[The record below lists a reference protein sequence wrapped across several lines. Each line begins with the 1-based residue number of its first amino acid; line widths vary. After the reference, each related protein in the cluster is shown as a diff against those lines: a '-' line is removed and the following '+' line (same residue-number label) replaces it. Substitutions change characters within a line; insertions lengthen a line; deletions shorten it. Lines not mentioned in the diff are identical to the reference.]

1 MLGSSQDREWLVG
14 NGAKAI
20 SGENDTAGGYLAPS
34 SIRNEIIVLQEQHGK
49 FRAATQVW
57 PLSSDFEVVPKQTG
71 ELTVYCP
78 GAGTAPTESDPTFG
92 QVGIQA
98 HEWLTYTL
106 VNRNISEDAVVAVG
120 QIVGNSIARAFA
132 KQEDNCGFNGDASA
146 TYFNITG
153 LRAALR
159 AVDATIANIAG
170 LVVAAGNAYSEITLA
185 NFESVES
192 VVGVLPEYADEG
204 AAWYCS
210 RTFYWT
216 VMARVA
222 LAVGG
227 ANATEVQMFEG
238 TSVLG
243 IPRQVRASHADCRG
257 QRPDL
262 RFARGHCLGKQARR
276 PADAGSGHVRTR
288 EVCRG
293 ANRDSRRPADRN
305 QRSRRGQYERRRARG
320 GSDYGGQLGVPCL
333 AAFLGSAPAI
343 RSASADRRAGPGD
356 RWAGNKDRSETCIR
370 FRQRKRHWS
379 YPRN

>member
-185 NFESVES
+185 NFESV
-192 VVGVLPEYADEG
+192 VGVLPEYADEG

-227 ANATEVQMFEG
+227 ANATEVQMFPREHQFLGYPVKFVQVMPTAEANDQICALLGDIALASKLGDRRTLEVATSEHVKFAEG
-238 TSVLG
+238 QIAIRGAQRIGISVHDVGSTSVGGPVVGL
-243 IPRQVRASHADCRG
+243 IT
-257 QRPDL
+257 
-262 RFARGHCLGKQARR
+262 
-276 PADAGSGHVRTR
+276 AGS
-288 EVCRG
+288 
-293 ANRDSRRPADRN
+293 
-305 QRSRRGQYERRRARG
+305 
-320 GSDYGGQLGVPCL
+320 
-333 AAFLGSAPAI
+333 
-343 RSASADRRAGPGD
+343 
-356 RWAGNKDRSETCIR
+356 
-370 FRQRKRHWS
+370 
-379 YPRN
+379 